1 MTTLAEVRMWG
12 RAIGAVSVDGVQG
25 VAAFEYT
32 PEFRRSGIEVAP
44 LMMPLAGPER
54 VWRFDGLPRAAFHGL
69 PGLLAD
75 ALPDAFG
82 NAVIDRWLARQGR
95 LPGEI
100 DAVERL
106 CYAGSR
112 GMGALEFRPLKGPH
126 ADESTPVEIGAL
138 VELAS
143 DVLRARDG
151 LAVSF
156 DGEEREAALRE
167 ILRVGASAG
176 GARAKAVVAWNP
188 ATNEVRSGQV
198 DAPEGFEHWLLK
210 FDGVDHN
217 RDRDVTE
224 PRGFGAIEYAYHLM
238 ARAAGIAMEDCRL
251 FEEGPRRHF
260 MTRRFDRVG
269 ARGRLHLQSLA
280 ALAHFDLNAAGAHS
294 YEQVFVVLRRLG
306 LGMDALEE
314 QFRRTCFNVVARNQD
329 DHVKNIAFLM
339 DKEGRW
345 SLSPAFDLTYAYNP
359 DGAWTSRHQLSLE
372 GKRDGFERA
381 DLDAL
386 GRTVSLAR
394 GRALEILDEVG
405 AAVVRWR
412 EFAQLAGVDDERAA
426 AIEAKHRLAM
436 AAT

>member
-1 MTTLAEVRMWG
+1 MTTIAEVRMWG
-12 RAIGAVSVDGVQG
+12 RAIGAVSVDGAG
-25 VAAFEYT
+25 GAAAFEYT
-32 PEFRRSGIEVAP
+32 PRFRRSGIEVAP
-44 LMMPLAGPER
+44 LTMPLSGSER
-54 VWRFDGLPRAAFHGL
+54 VWRFEGLPRAAFHGL

-95 LPGEI
+95 LPGDI

-106 CYAGSR
+106 CYTGSR
-112 GMGALEFRPLKGPH
+112 GMGALEFVPRMEPF
-126 ADESTPVEIGAL
+126 ADRSTPIEIGQL
-138 VELAS
+138 VQLAS

-151 LAVSF
+151 MSVSF
-156 DGEEREAALRE
+156 EGEEREAALCE

-188 ATNEVRSGQV
+188 RTNEVRSGQV
-198 DAPEGFEHWLLK
+198 DAPDGFEHWLLK

-217 RDRDVTE
+217 RDHDVTE
-224 PRGFGAIEYAYHLM
+224 PRGFGVVEYAYHLM

-251 FEEGPRRHF
+251 FEESARRHF

-269 ARGRLHLQSLA
+269 SRGRVHLQSLA
-280 ALAHFDLNAAGAHS
+280 ALAHFDLNAAGSNS

-314 QFRRTCFNVVARNQD
+314 QFRRTCFNLVARNQD

-339 DKEGRW
+339 DKAGRW
-345 SLSPAFDLTYAYNP
+345 SLSPAYDLTWAFNP
-359 DGAWTSRHQLSLE
+359 DGDWTSQHQLSLE
-372 GKRDGFERA
+372 GKRRGFERA
-381 DLDAL
+381 DLEAL

-405 AAVVRWR
+405 AAVRRWP
-412 EFAQLAGVDDERAA
+412 EFASAAGLDDERASAIA
-426 AIEAKHRLAM
+426 ATHRLALS
-436 AAT
+436 AS